1 MPWSPFATESKTL
14 TPKSEL
20 QVLPPTSINMSMGII
35 INDIVDALCRK
46 KSSKGEKFIKFKRL
60 TYSK

>member
-35 INDIVDALCRK
+35 INDIVDAAL
-46 KSSKGEKFIKFKRL
+46 GEKVFKRRKIINCKRL

>member
-20 QVLPPTSINMSMGII
+20 QVLPPTSINMSMGIR
-35 INDIVDALCRK
+35 INNIVDAHGRK
-46 KSSKGEKFIKFKRL
+46 NSSKGEKFIKYL
-60 TYSK
+60 